1 MCMYECN
8 NLELLI
14 QFAVDTVQCMHA
26 FAFNLLIMHTN
37 AHSCMHAYMHMCVHY
52 VHAYIRTCIC
62 TYVDVYV
69 IAFCTLVH

>member
-1 MCMYECN
+1 MRINMCMYECN

-37 AHSCMHAYMHMCVHY
+37 AH
-52 VHAYIRTCIC
+52 
-62 TYVDVYV
+62 
-69 IAFCTLVH
+69 